1 MAINL
6 ETGIELTFIWL
17 YLQKINK
24 INIFFTGTLLGH
36 ASTKHNMKL
45 MDFYEKFYKEE
56 MEAAERQLYVTNSE
70 PEVASESEHIE
81 EEESSNG
88 IIDEESS
95 IITGG
100 RYMAMDDLGK
110 RYVLT

>member
-1 MAINL
+1 
-6 ETGIELTFIWL
+6 
-17 YLQKINK
+17 
-24 INIFFTGTLLGH
+24 
-36 ASTKHNMKL
+36 MKL

-70 PEVASESEHIE
+70 PEVANESEHIE

-110 RYVLT
+110 RYVCTYVKMNNVPFVDFMEKIFEEFIFDLIQNPGLGMEMSV